1 MKFLWIG
8 FCVTAALTAA
18 GCGPTPITQERQEAN
33 TEQFG
38 LAEADHL
45 LANQVAPAPEEGTV
59 SAPPAAA
66 NELVVNEEVRLLS
79 EPAAVAT
86 APEPAPDSPTDEAIQ
101 KALKNLGLYDG
112 AIDGKIGP
120 KTEAAIKKF
129 QEEHNLQVDGK
140 VGPVTWAELKTAL

>member
-1 MKFLWIG
+1 MKFFWIG
-8 FCVTAALTAA
+8 FCVTAALTA
-18 GCGPTPITQERQEAN
+18 GCGPTPISRDQQEAN
-33 TEQFG
+33 AERFD
-38 LAEADHL
+38 LAEADRL
-45 LANQVAPAPEEGTV
+45 LAQQAEPAPQEVTV

-79 EPAAVAT
+79 EPAATVAE
-86 APEPAPDSPTDEAIQ
+86 PEPAPDIPTDEAIQ

-140 VGPVTWAELKTAL
+140 VGPKTWEELKKAF